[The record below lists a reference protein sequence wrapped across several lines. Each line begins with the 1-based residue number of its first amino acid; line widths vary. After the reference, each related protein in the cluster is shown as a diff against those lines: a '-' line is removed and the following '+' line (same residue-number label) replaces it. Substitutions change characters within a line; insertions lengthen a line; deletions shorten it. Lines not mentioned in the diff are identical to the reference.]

1 MHTWLSYKP
10 YLVYNSSKLS
20 PPQVSYSGVV
30 DWRSNKDVYI
40 SFKEQGQTTADN
52 TSLVIYPLTPSTE
65 YVFKVAA
72 VTSEGQGEE
81 AVVVVTTNKEVGGN
95 VSHLAIIIL
104 VQ

>member
-1 MHTWLSYKP
+1 M
-10 YLVYNSSKLS
+10 
-20 PPQVSYSGVV
+20 
-30 DWRSNKDVYI
+30 SNEEVYI
-40 SFKEQGQTTADN
+40 SFKEQGQATADN

-95 VSHLAIIIL
+95 VLYISSFLLSLGSSTCSTDKLAYFQIRIL
-104 VQ
+104 NINDCESGM